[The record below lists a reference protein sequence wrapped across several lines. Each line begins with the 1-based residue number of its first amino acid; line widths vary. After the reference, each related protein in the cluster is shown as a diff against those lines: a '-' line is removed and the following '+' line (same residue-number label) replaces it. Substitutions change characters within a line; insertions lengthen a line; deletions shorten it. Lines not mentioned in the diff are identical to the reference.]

1 MTLVEQTLTT
11 IIGRPLIAS
20 ANGLRIIYGNQQ
32 VLVKSDED
40 GIATVNIFN
49 ANGMLIEQATVNV
62 KGGHARLDVSHLKPG
77 LYIARAI
84 DANGTSVSCKFR
96 K

>member
-1 MTLVEQTLTT
+1 MTPVEQTIVNSIET
-11 IIGRPLIAS
+11 PLIAS
-20 ANGLRIIYGNQQ
+20 ANGLRVIYANQQ

-40 GIATVNIFN
+40 GIATVSIFS
-49 ANGMLIEQATVNV
+49 
-62 KGGHARLDVSHLKPG
+62 ARLDMSHLTPG

-84 DANGTSVSCKFR
+84 DAGGTSVSCKFR